1 MKKYLQVFAMVA
13 VSIGVAV
20 SAFAVPY
27 MPPLGPLYIK
37 FDNVEQISPTNQIV
51 SPSGNPEGNWGIFI
65 VSTIAVGD
73 TTDDPQ
79 NFDPINPPIWT
90 SGVGGQIT
98 GIFGGITALPGGPP
112 FNSTGGE
119 LWLYWD
125 EPGLA
130 GAGTMVNLAGSP
142 PTARTGD
149 FQYPGFTDG
158 ILLARITLVPGAIVP
173 DPDVTVTGTVIPTN
187 DSFTG
192 VANSFG
198 DVADVNGDNVIDGAD
213 GAWASL
219 LNSNYFTNK
228 SDHKADLKFRNIY
241 EGPKNP
247 WNGPKNNDNQTVIFG
262 AQSSDPARAYAVPE
276 PATLL
281 LLGSG
286 LAGLAG
292 FSRRRRNQEKQLI

>member
-20 SAFAVPY
+20 SAFAAPF

-37 FDNVEQISPTNQIV
+37 FDNLEQISPENKIYT
-51 SPSGNPEGNWGIFI
+51 PSHHWEGNWGIFI

-73 TTDDPQ
+73 TTGDPQ
-79 NFDPINPPIWT
+79 NFNSIDPPIWT
-90 SGVGGQIT
+90 SRVSDGGQIT
-98 GIFGGITALPGGPP
+98 GIFGGITVKQVGPP

-130 GAGTMVNLAGSP
+130 GGGTMVNLAGSLP
-142 PTARTGD
+142 GARTGD

-158 ILLARITLVPGAIVP
+158 ILLARITLVPGMIVD

-198 DVADVNGDNVIDGAD
+198 DVADVNGDNAIDGAD

-219 LNSNYFTNK
+219 LNGDYFT
-228 SDHKADLKFRNIY
+228 SVFSGHKADLKFRNIY
-241 EGPKNP
+241 EGGRNHP
-247 WNGPKNNDNQTVIFG
+247 WNAKNNDNQTVIFG

-292 FSRRRRNQEKQLI
+292 FSRRRRN